1 MRLLYAPP
9 FIFYRLAVLCCALWV
24 GVAVQPARAQTGG
37 RRMLRGSVSMTGESP
52 QAYIIYFSTTGTKI
66 SGKSVTA
73 QRSGQP
79 LTAAITGQLNAA
91 RTEMYLKE
99 THSLDPRGL
108 NGFTYYCF
116 FTARLKLTQQG
127 NRRIWIGQ
135 FISTAEDGG
144 PCGGGTMRFED
155 LPAPPE
161 PTPPRPQPQP
171 APTPPPVAARPV
183 APRPTPPRPRPRP
196 DTARRAVRPVPPRD
210 TARPVVVVVDTPKP
224 PPIIPLPDT
233 VGLKPL
239 YTWTSD
245 TLGIE
250 VWDGYQEDGDV
261 VSLLFNGREIMP
273 RQTLSR
279 DKKMRFSLPLSER
292 SIDTLSVMLH
302 AEGSE
307 KPCTPR
313 MVVFD
318 GTGQRDLDIA
328 GAAGQTAV
336 LYFKRWK

>member
-1 MRLLYAPP
+1 
-9 FIFYRLAVLCCALWV
+9 
-24 GVAVQPARAQTGG
+24 
-37 RRMLRGSVSMTGESP
+37 MLRGSVTMKGESP
-52 QAYIIYFSTTGTKI
+52 QAYIIYFSTTGAKI

-73 QRSGQP
+73 QHSGQP
-79 LTAAITGQLNAA
+79 LTAAITGQFNAA
-91 RTEMYLKE
+91 HTEMYLKE

-127 NRRIWIGQ
+127 NRRIWTGQ
-135 FISTAEDGG
+135 FVSIAEDGG

-161 PTPPRPQPQP
+161 ATPPQAQPQP
-171 APTPPPVAARPV
+171 RPTPPPVV
-183 APRPTPPRPRPRP
+183 AQTTPPRPRPRR
-196 DTARRAVRPVPPRD
+196 DTTRRTPRPAPRD
-210 TARPVVVVVDTPKP
+210 TARPVVVVDTPKP
-224 PPIIPLPDT
+224 APVIPLPDT
-233 VGLKPL
+233 TGLKPL
-239 YTWTSD
+239 YTWASD

-250 VWDGYQEDGDV
+250 IWDGYQEDGDV

-279 DKKMRFSLPLSER
+279 EKKLRFSLPLAAR

-302 AEGSE
+302 AEGTE

-328 GAAGQTAV
+328 GTAGQTAV